1 MKFIF
6 RSHPTERDDRGE
18 ITAFGVHF
26 PRNVAVEVTDEH
38 AIRKLL
44 NNTHFEVVH
53 EASDFDIAEDEIDPA
68 PAPKKR
74 GRKPKGQEAN

>member
-26 PRNVAVEVTDEH
+26 PRNVPVEVTDEF

-44 NNTHFEVVH
+44 GNSHFEAVPDDEDDDGEPVAD
-53 EASDFDIAEDEIDPA
+53 EAA

-74 GRKPKGQEAN
+74 GRKPKASEAD